1 MVCCLVSIYID
12 GQNCI
17 RISIGRD
24 KPIKMG
30 INEIVKQNKESITI
44 YEIYFFVLC
53 LYIKNKSQL
62 EKLSKTYQC
71 EIKK

>member
-1 MVCCLVSIYID
+1 
-12 GQNCI
+12 
-17 RISIGRD
+17 
-24 KPIKMG
+24 MG